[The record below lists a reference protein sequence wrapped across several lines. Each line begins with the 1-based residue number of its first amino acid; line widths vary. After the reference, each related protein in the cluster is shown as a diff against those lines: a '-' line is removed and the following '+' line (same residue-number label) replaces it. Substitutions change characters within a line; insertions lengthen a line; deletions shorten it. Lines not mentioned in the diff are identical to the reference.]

1 MGAAGFW
8 GFIAASSLILG
19 ALIALTGKLNG
30 RALRLT
36 IGFGVGA
43 LVSAVAYDLFEEA
56 VRASATGASVAAGF
70 VAGAL
75 TFYVG
80 DELIERMDRRSA
92 SGGAGDGGDGGD
104 GLPILLGAVLDGIP
118 ESIVL
123 GLSLVG
129 ASTPSVAVLV
139 AVFISNVPES
149 VTASTK
155 MLEHGR
161 SKLWVI
167 GIWFAVAVVSG
178 VAAAL
183 GYWLLADA
191 PGDFLAFV
199 DAFAAGAILTL
210 LADDLLPE
218 AHGESDKLVG
228 LMTAAG
234 FAVAAFLTFTE

>member
-1 MGAAGFW
+1 MAAAGFW
-8 GFIAASSLILG
+8 GFLAASSLILG
-19 ALIALTGKLNG
+19 ALVAITGRLQG
-30 RALRLT
+30 RALALT

-70 VAGAL
+70 VAGAV

-80 DELIERMDRRSA
+80 DELIERMDRRSGKDA
-92 SGGAGDGGDGGD
+92 DGGD

-129 ASTPSVAVLV
+129 ASAPSLAVLV

-161 SKLWVI
+161 SRSWVI
-167 GIWFAVAVVSG
+167 GIWFAVALASG
-178 VAAAL
+178 LSAAL
-183 GYWLLADA
+183 GFALLANA
-191 PGDFLAFV
+191 PGDFVAFV

>member
-1 MGAAGFW
+1 VAAAGFW
-8 GFIAASSLILG
+8 GLVAASSLILG
-19 ALIALTGKLNG
+19 ALIALTGRLHG
-30 RALRLT
+30 RALALT

-56 VRASATGASVAAGF
+56 VNAAASGASVAAGF

-75 TFYVG
+75 TYYIG
-80 DELIERMDRRSA
+80 DVLIARM
-92 SGGAGDGGDGGD
+92 GGDADDDGGG
-104 GLPILLGAVLDGIP
+104 GLPILLGAILDGIP

-129 ASTPSVAVLV
+129 GSGPSLAVLV

-149 VTASTK
+149 VTASTN
-155 MLEHGR
+155 MLRRGR
-161 SKLWVI
+161 SPSWVI
-167 GIWFAVAVVSG
+167 GVWAL
-178 VAAAL
+178 VAAASGLAAAIGYGLL
-183 GYWLLADA
+183 GSA
-191 PGDFLAFV
+191 PGDFIAFV

-210 LADDLLPE
+210 LADDLLPA

-234 FAVAAFLTFTE
+234 FAVAAWLTFSE

>member
-1 MGAAGFW
+1 MAAAGFW
-8 GFIAASSLILG
+8 GFVGASSLILG
-19 ALIALTGKLNG
+19 AFIALTGRLHG
-30 RALRLT
+30 RALSLT
-36 IGFGVGA
+36 IAFGCGA

-56 VRASATGASVAAGF
+56 VRASATGAGVAAGF

-75 TFYVG
+75 AYYIG
-80 DELIERMDRRSA
+80 DELIDRMRGASA
-92 SGGAGDGGDGGD
+92 KKGDG

-129 ASTPSVAVLV
+129 GTGPSLAVLV

-149 VTASTK
+149 VTSSTK
-155 MLEHGR
+155 MLKHGR
-161 SKLWVI
+161 TPRW
-167 GIWFAVAVVSG
+167 VVS
-178 VAAAL
+178 VWVLVAIVSALAAAI
-183 GYWLLADA
+183 GYGLLANA
-191 PGDFLAFV
+191 PGEVIAFF

-210 LADDLLPE
+210 LATELLPE

-234 FAVAAFLTFTE
+234 FAVAALLSFSQ